1 MSNFSYLCNFIN
13 KEQYANLYAIAKR
26 GVRAEECF
34 IEHDY
39 NSCLIVCRQ
48 VVESLFSWIATSFKI
63 ALEENGQ
70 KRRLFDIID
79 DVSNN
84 LGLSPYY
91 QRILH
96 NVRMLGNE
104 AVHDYAINDVHRATE
119 GLQSAYQIF
128 HLLFALRYAPRHF
141 QPKEFTIPTSEKTE
155 ITNLLKSKAIES
167 NNPSSAD
174 QAQASHYLKEARE
187 AQRKRDYQTYE
198 TLLEQA
204 LKHHSKQPE
213 VLYRLAMHYQHSD
226 NNDKKDQVKPLLER
240 AIEYKHPH
248 APARLAEILIEE
260 NPSTEEE
267 YQKIWQLLTQAIE
280 YNKTS
285 KDKKDNHV
293 YMVCARIYEQGLI
306 GKAQDLN
313 KAIDYVKQA
322 QEYKHPQAGKYLNTL
337 QNQLA
342 TQPTKA
348 QSTINTTPD
357 NTAPTNTITNTDN
370 PIPQPQNDK
379 DWQWWVSLDDR
390 WRELLITRGLK
401 ISPDRLDLLNEQ
413 RMKSYIRRILR
424 LDKLDLENCSI
435 DDVEPLANL
444 TTLKALDLS
453 NNNISNLQPLA
464 KLTRLE
470 GLLLK
475 GNEISDLTPLT
486 KLRWLEGLTLERNN
500 IHDIRPL
507 ANLTYLRILDL
518 DGNTVD
524 NIEPLTELIRLE
536 TLYLKQNGIDDITP
550 LANLRQLKS
559 LDLDSNGIDDIT
571 PLANLTQIEQLDLDN
586 NNISDITPLTNL
598 IRLKTLSLR
607 GNNISDITVLANLT
621 QLNKINLSN
630 NVVENIQPLANL
642 LRLETLYLRNNNIS
656 DITPLT
662 KLTRLKVLT
671 MENNIF
677 EDLLPLATL
686 TQLQELDLD
695 NCSNITDITP
705 LIRLTKL
712 TKLLLRGIGISDI
725 TSLAHL
731 KQLKHLDLGRNNIT
745 DITPLTRLKRLQPDD
760 IELAGNPIDP
770 QELDDFLQTLR
781 P

>member
-13 KEQYANLYAIAKR
+13 KEQYANLYAIARR

-79 DVSNN
+79 DVSDN

-267 YQKIWQLLTQAIE
+267 YQKIWQLLTQAIQH
-280 YNKTS
+280 NDTS
-285 KDKKDNHV
+285 KNKKDNHV
-293 YMVCARIYEQGLI
+293 YMVCARIYEEGLL
-306 GKAQDLN
+306 GKAKDLS

-322 QEYKHPQAGKYLNTL
+322 QEHNHPQAGEYLSKL
-337 QNQLA
+337 QDQLA

-348 QSTINTTPD
+348 QSTVDTTLNNTVA
-357 NTAPTNTITNTDN
+357 NTMTNTENST
-370 PIPQPQNDK
+370 PQPQNNK

-390 WRELLITRGLK
+390 WRELLITKGLN
-401 ISPDRLDLLNEQ
+401 ISPDRLDLLSEQ
-413 RMKSYIRRILR
+413 RMKSYVRRILR
-424 LDKLDLENCSI
+424 LEKLDLEDCSI

-444 TTLKALDLS
+444 TALRLLDLG
-453 NNNISNLQPLA
+453 NNNISNLTPLA

-475 GNEISDLTPLT
+475 GNEISDLTPLA
-486 KLRWLEGLTLERNN
+486 KLRWLAALVLERN
-500 IHDIRPL
+500 DIYDIQPL
-507 ANLTYLRILDL
+507 ANLTALRILDL

-524 NIEPLTELIRLE
+524 NIESLKDLIWLEELH
-536 TLYLKQNGIDDITP
+536 LKQNRISDITP
-550 LANLRQLKS
+550 LANLRRLKTLNLDGNGVDNIKPLEDLTQIER
-559 LDLDSNGIDDIT
+559 LDLDSNNIDNIE
-571 PLANLTQIEQLDLDN
+571 PLANLTRLKVLFLRR
-586 NNISDITPLTNL
+586 NNISDIA
-598 IRLKTLSLR
+598 
-607 GNNISDITVLANLT
+607 VLANLT
-621 QLNKINLSN
+621 QLNKMSLSDN
-630 NVVENIQPLANL
+630 MVENIQPLANL
-642 LRLETLYLRNNNIS
+642 LRLETLHLKNNNIS

-662 KLTRLKVLT
+662 KLIRLKILT
-671 MENNIF
+671 MENNAF
-677 EDLLPLATL
+677 EDILPLVKL
-686 TQLQELDLD
+686 TQLEELDLD
-695 NCSNITDITP
+695 NCDNITDITP

-725 TSLAHL
+725 TPLANLKRL
-731 KQLKHLDLGRNNIT
+731 KQLDLRRNNIS
-745 DITPLTRLKRLQPDD
+745 DITPLTKLSELRRDD

-770 QELDDFLQTLR
+770 QELDDFLQTLKH
-781 P
+781 